1 MNCVS
6 HFPLQLMLSLVLH
19 MTLCRFWDS
28 GTKPINM
35 LSIKI
40 FKGKKKKKKNTTIN
54 TPSHSWMEFST
65 GILWNFIFW
74 LKKDDIFF

>member
-1 MNCVS
+1 
-6 HFPLQLMLSLVLH
+6 MLSLVLH

-40 FKGKKKKKKNTTIN
+40 FKGKKKKKR
-54 TPSHSWMEFST
+54 TPLLTPQATVGWNFPLGYY
-65 GILWNFIFW
+65 GILFFDS
-74 LKKDDIFF
+74 KKMIFFFN